1 MKAILK
7 KIIWILIKK
16 YILFKETR
24 ILGIQTFIFFLLT
37 CFRWNIV
44 QTRIRLKLKDE
55 DTHWVKKTLYD
66 EIHPEGNTLIRTTSK
81 YQKGLPFVHACQFIF
96 NFNLLE

>member
-1 MKAILK
+1 MNYLETYYMNKKIGIFDEGYFK

-55 DTHWVKKTLYD
+55 DTIEWKKLCMTKYTQK
-66 EIHPEGNTLIRTTSK
+66 EIH
-81 YQKGLPFVHACQFIF
+81 
-96 NFNLLE
+96 